1 MAHIAAHCRQAL
13 FAARGA
19 VLSVGVFVSLIPLWS
34 GPLSPQQ
41 VEFFDAR
48 VRPLLA
54 ANCYQCHS
62 AQAKP
67 LFAGLHLDSRAGVLQ
82 GSETGPVIVP
92 GEPGQSKLI
101 QAVQGE
107 TLRMPPTGKLKDDE
121 IAALVAWVEM
131 GAPWPE
137 DKAPAAAVEASGF
150 DLEARKREH
159 WAWQPVRP
167 VSPPKVN
174 HHGWPLGAV
183 DRFILRK
190 LEQQGLTP
198 APPADRYTLLRR
210 LSFGL
215 TGLPPTSEEIQ
226 AFVNDDSPDAYQRL
240 VGRLLESP
248 RFGERWARHWMDL
261 VRYSESHGSEGDPDV
276 PHAWRYR
283 DYLIRAL
290 NNDVPYDQ
298 LLREHLAGDLLPD
311 PRWSADGK
319 TNESMLGPAHFRMIE
334 HAYDP
339 VEPWEDRVKWVD
351 NQVDVFSK
359 AFQGLTVSCARCHD
373 HKFDAISQKD
383 FYALFGTFVGA
394 RPIQTSIDDPDY
406 LRLHSDQ
413 LASLKSR
420 IGSRLADAWLD
431 AAGKIGLRLIHE
443 QDAAIKK
450 ALEDAHCDEDSPL
463 YVWEALRDKEG
474 DAFQARWS
482 ELADH
487 RRRGLEARRQFNR
500 EHFEPAW
507 DLTQGDYPKWLK
519 HGVGLPEEP
528 SKPGEFFIQPDGDRI
543 ISGIYPRGVYTHL
556 LTPKH
561 NGVLH
566 SPRFRIEHDYISL
579 RTLGGNFPM
588 ARLVVENY
596 VVPAGGIYNQ
606 FVTPHSDAREWFTW
620 DLTYWKGFTG
630 YLEFATRDDL
640 TKKRL
645 DRRQSPR
652 PSAKDD
658 GRSYFGVDRIVF
670 HNSNQ
675 VPRNLVD
682 AVLYLIEGEVPASV
696 DDLARRFGE
705 RLAEAVEA
713 WRADMLTDEQTA
725 FLDYFVRHDLLPT
738 SLGQLIELQPL
749 VAEFRTIE
757 EQVPVARRA
766 PGLLDESAPA
776 QALLIRGNHNS
787 PGDPVPR
794 KFLTAAGGESFGND
808 ARMVRVH
815 LAEAVTSRDNPLTGR
830 VIVNRIWQH
839 LFGQGIVRTVDNFGK
854 LGQPPSHPELLD
866 YLADRFIQDGWSI
879 KKMVRLL
886 ATSRAYQMSSAASET
901 SKQTD
906 PENKLL
912 QHANVRR
919 LEAEAIRDAILAASG
934 ELKQEMYGPSIRTYY
949 AHDSGKAKGDKE
961 KGPLD
966 GDGRRSV
973 YLEVR
978 RNVTNPF
985 LDVFDVPKPST
996 TRGQRD
1002 VTNVPAQSL
1011 TMMNSP
1017 FVIEQAAKWSRRLV
1031 AEGASSKRDK
1041 VRQIFLWALGRAPTA
1056 EEQDKA
1062 GSFLMTLADEHG
1074 VARENIQANARV
1086 WQDFVQAVFNFKE
1099 FIYIQ

>member
-1 MAHIAAHCRQAL
+1 MARRTVRR
-13 FAARGA
+13 RGRLSGA
-19 VLSVGVFVSLIPLWS
+19 LSVVLPLAGFLVSPRLEAE
-34 GPLSPQQ
+34 PLSAEQI
-41 VEFFDAR
+41 EFFESK

-54 ANCYQCHS
+54 KNCYQCHS
-62 AQAKP
+62 AKAKP
-67 LFAGLHLDSRAGVLQ
+67 LFAGLRLDSRAGVLK
-82 GSETGPVIVP
+82 GGNAGPVIIAGDP
-92 GEPGQSKLI
+92 EHSRLI

-107 TLRMPPTGKLKDDE
+107 TLQMPPTGKLKDND
-121 IAALVAWVEM
+121 IAALVKWVEM

-137 DKAPAAAVEASGF
+137 DEAPAAAAQASVF

-159 WAWQPVRP
+159 WAWQPVR
-167 VSPPKVN
+167 SNPPPQVRN
-174 HHGWPLGAV
+174 HNWAQGAV
-183 DRFILRK
+183 DRFVLAK
-190 LEQQGLTP
+190 LEAEGLTP
-198 APPADRYTLLRR
+198 AAPAGRYTLLRR
-210 LSFGL
+210 LSFDL
-215 TGLPPTSEEIQ
+215 TGLPPSPEDIEDF
-226 AFVNDDSPDAYQRL
+226 ANDHSPVAYERL
-240 VGRLLESP
+240 VDRLLESP

-276 PHAWRYR
+276 PQAWRYR
-283 DYLIRAL
+283 DYLIRSL
-290 NNDVPYDQ
+290 NQDVPYDQ
-298 LLREHLAGDLLPD
+298 LVREHLAGDLLPD
-311 PRWSADGK
+311 PRWSADGR
-319 TNESMLGPAHFRMIE
+319 TNESILGPAHFRMIE

-394 RPIQTSIDDPDY
+394 RPIQTSIDDPAY
-406 LRLHSDQ
+406 LRLHSDE
-413 LASLKSR
+413 LAALKGR
-420 IGSRLADAWLD
+420 IRNQLADAWLD

-450 ALEDAHCDEDSPL
+450 ALEEAYCDEDSPL
-463 YVWEALRDKEG
+463 YVWEALREKDG
-474 DAFQARWS
+474 DALRARWG
-482 ELADH
+482 ELANH

-500 EHFEPAW
+500 EHFKPAW
-507 DLTQGDYPKWLK
+507 DLTRGDYPKWLK
-519 HGVGLPEEP
+519 HGVGLPAAP
-528 SKPGEFFIQPDGDRI
+528 SDPGEFFIQPDGDRI
-543 ISGIYPRGVYTHL
+543 VSGIYPRGVYTHL

-561 NGVLH
+561 NGVLQ

-579 RTLGGNFPM
+579 RALGGNFPM

-645 DRRQSPR
+645 DRRKSPR

-675 VPRNLVD
+675 TPRNVVD
-682 AVLYLIEGEVPASV
+682 PVLYLLEGEVPVSF
-696 DDLARRFGE
+696 DDLAGRFSA
-705 RLAEAVEA
+705 RLAEAVET
-713 WRADMLTDEQTA
+713 WRISKPTDEQAA

-749 VAEFRTIE
+749 VAEFRRIE

-766 PGLLDESAPA
+766 PGLLDESAPE

-787 PGDPVPR
+787 PGDRVPR
-794 KFLTAAGGESFGND
+794 KFLTAAGGASFGND

-815 LAEAVTSRDNPLTGR
+815 LAEAVTSPDNPLTGR
-830 VIVNRIWQH
+830 VIVNRIWQR

-879 KKMVRLL
+879 KEMMRLL
-886 ATSRAYQMSSAASET
+886 ATSQAYQMSSAASEK
-901 SKQTD
+901 SKQMD

-934 ELKQEMYGPSIRTYY
+934 ELKQDMYGPSIRTYY
-949 AHDSGKAKGDKE
+949 AHESGKAKGDKE

-966 GDGRRSV
+966 GNGRRSV

-1017 FVIEQAAKWSRRLV
+1017 FVIEQAEKWAQRLV
-1031 AEGASSKRDK
+1031 AEGPSDEHKK
-1041 VRQIFLWALGRAPTA
+1041 IVQVFLRALGRAPTA
-1056 EEQDKA
+1056 EEQEKA
-1062 GSFLMTLADEHG
+1062 GSFLLVLAKEHG
-1074 VARENIQANARV
+1074 VPENELQANQRV
-1086 WQDFVQAVFNFKE
+1086 WQDFAQAVFNFKE